1 MTSLLQSKTK
11 EDYASESVLVEQGGE
26 NLVLSL
32 GNLLHSTAQKDS
44 VISKTKETV
53 EKRTKVNTSCGNQL
67 CFSRMK
73 RFACVFSSI
82 KRENLSTR
90 NKKNLC

>member
-1 MTSLLQSKTK
+1 MTTLLQSKTK
-11 EDYASESVLVEQGGE
+11 EDYASESILVEQGGE

-32 GNLLHSTAQKDS
+32 GNLLHSAAEKAS

-53 EKRTKVNTSCGNQL
+53 ENRTKVNTSFGNQL

-73 RFACVFSSI
+73 RFECVSQAFEH
-82 KRENLSTR
+82 KE
-90 NKKNLC
+90 

>member
-32 GNLLHSTAQKDS
+32 GNLYNSAAEKAS
-44 VISKTKETV
+44 VITKTKESV
-53 EKRTKVNTSCGNQL
+53 ETRTKVNLSLKSFALQNS
-67 CFSRMK
+67 SRRK
-73 RFACVFSSI
+73 ISVEVF
-82 KRENLSTR
+82 EF
-90 NKKNLC
+90 